1 MRATDDVFRP
11 SMDRTRANELLDGW
25 AAAVRKTIG

>member
-1 MRATDDVFRP
+1 MRATDDVFGP
-11 SMDRTRANELLDGW
+11 NMDRARADELLDGW